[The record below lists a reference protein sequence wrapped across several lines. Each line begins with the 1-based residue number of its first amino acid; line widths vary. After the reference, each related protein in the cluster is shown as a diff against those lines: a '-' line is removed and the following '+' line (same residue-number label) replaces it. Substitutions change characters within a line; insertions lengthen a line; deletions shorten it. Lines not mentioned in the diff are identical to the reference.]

1 MRALIFSLI
10 GLSFFL
16 TPASYAQKTTSPCAM
31 GHTALQSGDT
41 ATAIDFLE
49 TCLDSEEIDPD
60 VEAVIHSSLGAAYIF
75 EDRFPEALNA
85 LNMAFAIAE
94 TRQVE
99 ISNPIVWRNRGIAR
113 AQTGSPEAA
122 LEDLMVAIS
131 IDPNDVLSHL
141 NLGGVYQEL
150 ERPADVVVA
159 FDRVVRLEPEWTGG
173 WLNRSGALL
182 DMGMTEAAVD
192 DARRAVELD
201 PTNGSS
207 LNMLCW
213 TLIQDGRAA
222 TALPLCEQAVA
233 AEPDIGAIVHSH
245 ASALEAVGRLDEAR
259 ALFARAHDLS
269 PDDPEIS
276 ADFERTH
283 TP

>member
-10 GLSFFL
+10 GISFFM
-16 TPASYAQKTTSPCAM
+16 TPVSYAQKNMSSCDL
-31 GHTALQSGDT
+31 GHTALQEGDT
-41 ATAIDFLE
+41 ESAISFLE
-49 TCLDSEEIDPD
+49 ICLDTEDLESN
-60 VEAVIHSSLGAAYIF
+60 VEAVIHSTLGAAYIF

-94 TRQVE
+94 TQHAE
-99 ISNPIVWRNRGIAR
+99 ISNPVIWRNRGIAR
-113 AQTGSPEAA
+113 AQTGRPEGA
-122 LEDLMVAIS
+122 LEDLMTAIS

-141 NLGGVYQEL
+141 NLGAIYQEL
-150 ERPADVVVA
+150 DRPADVVVA
-159 FDRVVRLEPEWTGG
+159 FDRVVRLEPEWVGG

-182 DMGMTEAAVD
+182 DMGLTEAAVD

-213 TLIQDGRAA
+213 TLIKDGRAS

-233 AEPDIGAIVHSH
+233 AEPEIGAIVHSH
-245 ASALEAVGRLDEAR
+245 ASALEAVGRNEEAR